1 MSEGVNAAV
10 NEEFTGSVRTPKS
23 DSGKF
28 ASTHGSVLEQCVN
41 GATEITSP
49 FVYLRIR
56 LPNIVVCIFQRI
68 LCSNRAV
75 S

>member
-1 MSEGVNAAV
+1 MSEGVTAAV

-28 ASTHGSVLEQCVN
+28 TSTYCSVLEQCVD

-49 FVYLRIR
+49 LIYLSIC
-56 LPNIVVCIFQRI
+56 LPNIVVRIFQRI
-68 LCSNRAV
+68 L
-75 S
+75 